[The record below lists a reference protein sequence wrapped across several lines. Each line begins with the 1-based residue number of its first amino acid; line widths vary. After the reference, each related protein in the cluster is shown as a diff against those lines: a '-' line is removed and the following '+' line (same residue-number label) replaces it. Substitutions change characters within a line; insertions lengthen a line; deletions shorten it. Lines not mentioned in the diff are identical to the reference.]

1 MHSPSEPSGN
11 AAGVETAEKSIE
23 TRQRDTRSADVCFE
37 TLSIYSRGWG
47 NRVRIEH
54 FDTVSYQPRGSC
66 WELGWVPSSA
76 RREKE
81 PSAALGCPPTQQP
94 PRGSAPAGRDR
105 EVTAQPYHTWAA
117 LNSTEPGRTERKGK
131 KKIEK

>member
-1 MHSPSEPSGN
+1 MIHGALTFALKRYLFTVGGGGTEFALS
-11 AAGVETAEKSIE
+11 
-23 TRQRDTRSADVCFE
+23 
-37 TLSIYSRGWG
+37 TLWR
-47 NRVRIEH
+47 

-105 EVTAQPYHTWAA
+105 EVTAQPYHTRAA
-117 LNSTEPGRTERKGK
+117 LNSTESGRTERKGK